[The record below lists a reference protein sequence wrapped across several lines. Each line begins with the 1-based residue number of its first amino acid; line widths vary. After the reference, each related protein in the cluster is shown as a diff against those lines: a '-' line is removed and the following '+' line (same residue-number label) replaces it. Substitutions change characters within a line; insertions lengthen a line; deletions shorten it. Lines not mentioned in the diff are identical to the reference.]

1 MESLMR
7 FQNKNRIAYL
17 GALTLLFSYAETILP
32 RIVPFFRLG
41 LGNIVILLAFDLN
54 FPSFLLLTIIK
65 ALTSCL
71 MSGTLFSPFFLI
83 SLAQS
88 IISGLAMYALA
99 LANSK
104 TKNKLAS
111 LYGISILGSTVSAF
125 VQIFLSSLYLGSGT
139 NALLGPL
146 LIFSLFSGI
155 FTAFF
160 SQILH
165 IPKQAPE
172 LISSQKIQKN
182 QKKQPVLLIALLIL
196 LASASIFMIN
206 NLIILLVALILSLFF
221 QILSKRKIY
230 ILPHLTLWIFVIIST
245 ILIPNGKILYK
256 IGDFSI
262 TQGALLDGIR
272 KATKLSAVSA
282 LSQCAASLRPNGNG
296 LVSLVLAYFGGLN
309 KAFRDAEGE
318 GNFIGKLK
326 VVLRAEKLEG

>member
-1 MESLMR
+1 MR

-17 GALTLLFSYAETILP
+17 GALTLLFSYAEMLLP

-41 LGNIVILLAFDLN
+41 LGNIAILLAFDLN
-54 FPSFLLLTIIK
+54 FPSFFLLTIIK

-88 IISGLAMYALA
+88 IASGLAMYSMALV
-99 LANSK
+99 NSK
-104 TKNKLAS
+104 TKNKLFS
-111 LYGISILGSTVSAF
+111 LYGISILGSAISTLT
-125 VQIFLSSLYLGSGT
+125 QIFLTSLYLGSGT
-139 NALLGPL
+139 KALLGPM

-172 LISSQKIQKN
+172 LIPSQKIP
-182 QKKQPVLLIALLIL
+182 KKQPVLLIAILIL
-196 LASASIFMIN
+196 LASAGIFMIN
-206 NLIILLVALILSLFF
+206 NLIILLIALILSLFF

-230 ILPHLTLWIFVIIST
+230 ILPHISLWIFVIIST

-256 IGDFSI
+256 IGNFSI

-272 KATKLSAVSA
+272 KAIKLSAVSA
-282 LSQCAASLRPNGNG
+282 LSQCAASLRPKGNG
-296 LVSLVLAYFGGLN
+296 LISLVLSYFNGLN
-309 KAFRDAEGE
+309 KTFRNAEGE

-326 VVLRAEKLEG
+326 VALRAEKLEG

>member
-65 ALTSCL
+65 ALTSSL

-88 IISGLAMYALA
+88 MTSGLAMYALA

-104 TKNKLAS
+104 TKNKLVS

-125 VQIFLSSLYLGSGT
+125 VQIFLSSLYLGNGT
-139 NALLGPL
+139 NALLGPM

-172 LISSQKIQKN
+172 LISSQSIQKN
-182 QKKQPVLLIALLIL
+182 QPVLLIAILIL

-262 TQGALLDGIR
+262 TQGALLDGIK

-282 LSQCAASLRPNGNG
+282 LSQCAASLRPNGTG

-309 KAFRDAEGE
+309 KAFRDADGE